1 MHALGRVRLPLPR
14 ASGVTSHYILAG
26 VLLTL
31 VWLLARGLA
40 PAGGLTRSFHYPLA
54 PAANPLRLDVA
65 MIPAA
70 EEWAADVDLAFL
82 DELRR
87 PTRHYFVRWRGVWFS
102 PRAERITLWAG
113 ADDGVVVRIDG
124 EIVHERHPAVGMHTV
139 TRSVALEAG
148 PHTLEI
154 DHWQRG
160 GGRGLHVQWAPAGG
174 EPRPLRGRLFPSEP
188 GTAGYWMSAGSA
200 LLATLVPLVWA
211 GGAVLLLGGT
221 VGRRVCALTVREAG
235 ARLRTVAFPAL
246 LGPAQVLLFGPWTVH
261 AMNRSQ
267 FLLPFWSLAP
277 RWIALLALASAL
289 LAAVGLVLPPRA
301 FRRYVAG
308 LCAAG
313 VLLWVQGNLLLADYG
328 VLDGGGL
335 DLASHV
341 RRGPVEA
348 GLWVGVFALAFV
360 LPGTASRA
368 APTASALLM
377 ALQAALLLLAPLAPA
392 GGPAGVRD
400 TADDWQ
406 LPPPEIYELSA
417 RRNVIHIVLDQFPT
431 FAFSEILDADRPAFD
446 RNWSGFTFFRDHL
459 GAFPSTKASVP
470 AMLTGI
476 PWRNEVPFHSYLR
489 RDPSIFDALG
499 RQNYRLRSL
508 TSYGPRHGGLGRI
521 SRGIERI
528 SRVESAIRY
537 TIPAPYGSYRDYVDS
552 ASAQLLDFSLFRH
565 APHDLKADVYRD
577 GQWLLQAGTATRQGA
592 APKRAFG
599 DAMFLQD
606 FADRVSVGDDAPLYV
621 FLHVFTPH
629 TPLVT
634 DSECTYTGRHMP
646 LTPDNYLAQAR
657 CALRV
662 VGLLLDRLRQ
672 LDLYDRSAI
681 VVTSDHGTARFPRSD
696 SPLAAIASPTGM
708 SLHTLELNATPVL
721 LVKPFGAEGPLRT
734 SDAPTAITD
743 IPATLLDLAGL
754 PNTLGTGTS
763 ILALDPVRR
772 RERTYAHHSWG
783 LGLTANT
790 WTGPWFDVLHLFT
803 VEGRVGDPAAWRYRE
818 ALFGPAEDREAQR
831 RTHRVGLTEQHP
843 EPAAAEPSLYR
854 MGEYAA
860 FFVPPDTGR
869 IAFDVRR
876 APGAAARSV
885 TVRVDGEVVGRH
897 SLSGEVWRTLEYRV
911 AARDADNS
919 PYCVEL
925 LVDPVRR
932 EAGGVTRGVLLR
944 GDF

>member
-1 MHALGRVRLPLPR
+1 MQALRRIRLPLLG
-14 ASGVTSHYILAG
+14 ASRFPSHYIVAG
-26 VLLTL
+26 VLLTF
-31 VWLLARGLA
+31 VWLLVRSLA

-54 PAANPLRLDVA
+54 PGADPLQFDVA
-65 MIPAA
+65 RIPAV
-70 EEWAADVDLAFL
+70 EERAPDIDLAFL
-82 DELRR
+82 DELGR

-102 PRAERITLWAG
+102 PRAERIALWAG

-124 EIVHERHPAVGMHTV
+124 EIVIERHPAVGMHTE
-139 TRSVALEAG
+139 TRSVTLEAG

-160 GGRGLHVQWAPAGG
+160 GGRSLRVQWAPAGS
-174 EPRPLRGRLFPSEP
+174 EPRPLTGRLFPSDP
-188 GTAGYWMSAGSA
+188 GKAGYWMSSGSA
-200 LLATLVPLVWA
+200 LLATLVPMVWV
-211 GGAVLLLGGT
+211 GGAALLL
-221 VGRRVCALTVREAG
+221 VGAAVRRVASLTLREAG
-235 ARLRTVAFPAL
+235 ARLCTAAFPAL
-246 LGPAQVLLFGPWTVH
+246 LGPAQVLVFGPWTVH
-261 AMNRSQ
+261 ATNRSQ

-313 VLLWVQGNLLLADYG
+313 VLLWAQGNLLLADYG

-341 RRGPVEA
+341 GRGPVEA
-348 GLWVGVFALAFV
+348 ALWVGVFALALIF
-360 LPGTASRA
+360 PGAASRA

-377 ALQAALLLLAPLAPA
+377 ALQAALLLLPPLAPA
-392 GGPAGVRD
+392 ETRLGSGNSA
-400 TADDWQ
+400 ADEWR

-417 RRNVIHIVLDQFPT
+417 SRNVIHIVLDQFPT
-431 FAFSEILDADRPAFD
+431 FAFGEILDADRPAFD

-459 GAFPSTKASVP
+459 GAFPSTKATVP

-476 PWRNEVPFHSYLR
+476 PWRNEVPFRTYLR
-489 RDPSIFDALG
+489 RDPSVFDALG
-499 RQNYRLRSL
+499 RQGYRLRSL
-508 TSYGPRHGGLGRI
+508 TSYSRVHGGIGRV
-521 SRGIERI
+521 SG
-528 SRVESAIRY
+528 VESAVRY
-537 TIPAPYGSYRDYVDS
+537 TIPAPYGSYREYVDS
-552 ASAQLLDFSLFRH
+552 ASAQLLDLSLFRH
-565 APHDLKADVYRD
+565 APHRLKADVYRE
-577 GQWLLQAGTATRQGA
+577 GQWRLQAGTATRQGA

-599 DAMFLQD
+599 DAVFLQE
-606 FADRVSVGDDAPLYV
+606 FAERVTVGDGAPLYV

-634 DSECTYTGRHMP
+634 DAECTYTGRHMP
-646 LTPDNYLAQAR
+646 LTLDNYLAQAR

-662 VGLLLDRLRQ
+662 VGLVLDCLRQ

-681 VVTSDHGTARFPRSD
+681 VVTSDHGTARFPQSD
-696 SPLAAIASPTGM
+696 SPLAAIASPTGT
-708 SLHTLELNATPVL
+708 SLHVLELNATPLL

-734 SDAPTAITD
+734 SDAPTQVVD
-743 IPATLLDLAGL
+743 LPATLLDLAGL

-763 ILALDPVRR
+763 VLTLDPARR

-790 WTGPWFDVLHLFT
+790 WAGSWFDVLHLFT
-803 VEGRVGDPAAWRYRE
+803 VEGRVGDPAAWRYRQ
-818 ALFGPAEDREAQR
+818 ALFGPAADRDAQR
-831 RTHRVGLTEQHP
+831 RTHRVGLTEEQHP
-843 EPAAAEPSLYR
+843 KPGVYR

-860 FFVPPDTGR
+860 FFVPADTGR

-876 APGAAARSV
+876 ATGAAARSV

-897 SLSGEVWRTLEYRV
+897 SLSGEAWRTLEYAV
-911 AARDADNS
+911 AARDAANS

-932 EAGGVTRGVLLR
+932 EAGGATGGVLLR

>member
-1 MHALGRVRLPLPR
+1 MRALGRVRLPLPGTS
-14 ASGVTSHYILAG
+14 AVTSHYILAG

-31 VWLLARGLA
+31 VWFLVRGLA
-40 PAGGLTRSFHYPLA
+40 PAGGLTRSFHYPLS
-54 PAANPLRLDVA
+54 PAANPLRLDIARV
-65 MIPAA
+65 PVA
-70 EEWAADVDLAFL
+70 EERAANIDLAFL
-82 DELRR
+82 DEL
-87 PTRHYFVRWRGVWFS
+87 PWPARHYFVRWRGVWFS
-102 PRAERITLWAG
+102 PRAERIALWAG

-124 EIVHERHPAVGMHTV
+124 ENVIERHPAVGMHTE

-160 GGRGLHVQWAPAGG
+160 GGRSLHVRWAPAGG
-174 EPRPLRGRLFPSEP
+174 EPRALTGRLFPSDP

-211 GGAVLLLGGT
+211 GGAALLLGGAA
-221 VGRRVCALTVREAG
+221 VRRVSALTVREAG
-235 ARLRTVAFPAL
+235 ARLRTAAFPAL
-246 LGPAQVLLFGPWTVH
+246 LGPAQLLLFGPWTVH
-261 AMNRSQ
+261 ATNRSQ

-301 FRRYVAG
+301 FRRYVVG

-313 VLLWVQGNLLLADYG
+313 VLLWAQGNLLLAEYG

-348 GLWVGVFALAFV
+348 GLWFGVCALALV
-360 LPGTASRA
+360 LPGAASRA

-377 ALQAALLLLAPLAPA
+377 TLQAALLLLAPLSPA
-392 GGPAGVRD
+392 EARPASGNA
-400 TADDWQ
+400 ADDWR

-431 FAFSEILDADRPAFD
+431 FAFSEILKADRPAFD

-499 RQNYRLRSL
+499 HRGYRLRSL
-508 TSYGPRHGGLGRI
+508 TSYGPRHGGIGRI
-521 SRGIERI
+521 SG
-528 SRVESAIRY
+528 VESAVRY
-537 TIPAPYGSYRDYVDS
+537 TIPAPYGSYREYVDS
-552 ASAQLLDFSLFRH
+552 ASAQLLDLSLFRH
-565 APHDLKADVYRD
+565 APHDLKAGVYRD

-634 DSECTYTGRHMP
+634 DAECTYTGRQMP
-646 LTPDNYLAQAR
+646 LTLDNYLAQAR
-657 CALRV
+657 CALPV

-672 LDLYDRSAI
+672 LDLYNRSAI

-696 SPLAAIASPTGM
+696 SPLAAIASPAGT
-708 SLHTLELNATPVL
+708 SLHALELNATPLL

-734 SDAPTAITD
+734 SDAPTAVVD
-743 IPATLLDLAGL
+743 LPATLLDLAGL

-763 ILALDPVRR
+763 VLALDPVQR
-772 RERTYAHHSWG
+772 RERTYAHHSWS
-783 LGLTANT
+783 LRLTANT
-790 WTGPWFDVLHLFT
+790 WASPWFDVLHLFT

-818 ALFGPAEDREAQR
+818 ALFGPAGDRDAQR
-831 RTHRVGLTEQHP
+831 RTHRVGLTEEQHP
-843 EPAAAEPSLYR
+843 EPAPAEPSLYR
-854 MGEYAA
+854 MDEYAA
-860 FFVPPDTGR
+860 FFVPADTGR

-876 APGAAARSV
+876 APGTAARSM

-897 SLSGEVWRTLEYRV
+897 SLADEVWRTLEYTV
-911 AARDADNS
+911 AARDTDNS

-925 LVDPVRR
+925 LVDSVRP
-932 EAGGVTRGVLLR
+932 EAGGVLLR